1 MNLATVIELSAAVT
15 GLFSSAFFCV
25 GMLHVKDS
33 TFRTI
38 ATSMWES
45 KPTVAKELAL
55 QQVDFIFGAILLFVA
70 FFVQG
75 AVKFLPSDVSLYVVT
90 TSTWSGFAV
99 SLIGPLALLIPLWF
113 LWRAGRVRSARKL
126 EQVVREQQ

>member
-1 MNLATVIELSAAVT
+1 MNLATVIELSAAAI

-33 TFRTI
+33 TFLVI
-38 ATSMWES
+38 ATSMWKS

-70 FFVQG
+70 FFLQG
-75 AVKFLPSDVSLYVVT
+75 AVKFLPSDVALYVVA
-90 TSTWSGFAV
+90 TSAWSGAAV
-99 SLIGPLALLIPLWF
+99 ALIGPLVLLFFLWF
-113 LWRAGRVRSARKL
+113 LWRAGRVQAARRL
-126 EQVVREQQ
+126 EQAVQGQE